1 MIKRIEILFITII
14 ITGVLFISGCG
25 RVAVPEY
32 SSSDVMLEAFDEY
45 WMPATVNPK
54 ETVFL
59 PLQA

>member
-32 SSSDVMLEAFDEY
+32 SSSDVMLEAFDVY
-45 WMPATVNPK
+45 CMN
-54 ETVFL
+54 
-59 PLQA
+59 